1 MLSELRRRKKIN
13 KPVYEDTVVVLTTRE
28 GKSKTIT
35 REGKKKGLIV
45 EGVGPNHWAFLEILA
60 NGNAH
65 FGLLEEIA
73 VGKTS
78 RDPRVISVLGKLEYR
93 QLEERAKNYLEE
105 RVYGYTSELLTK
117 YLNENLELLRREG
130 IDTSIYNRTEL
141 RRYIMKN
148 TLKDL
153 QRKGRPVIPG
163 MEHAN
168 DDKQKFHL
176 LYLMRKFSGRKF
188 LKDRQYRGKYYQIS

>member
-60 NGNAH
+60 NGNAY
-65 FGLLEEIA
+65 FGLLEEIV

-163 MEHAN
+163 MEHAS